1 MASSAKSQ
9 PSSLTVQLTQNTA
22 PVFEFRCLWTR
33 GVNKKRKTF
42 RDGFVRY
49 HTFNKRIMLYDD
61 GKNSIG
67 GGHWSG
73 AEAIQEGCEFEL
85 DKGFI
90 VEVGEPTGIT
100 ETDLSGLLDRK
111 KEAAARNVR
120 TINRGSPESPIS
132 PKPTYFAPTARSVG
146 SDALLA
152 PKTLNSILGA
162 PRGLYGRAL
171 LQPKSPY
178 EKRQF
183 IESRYQNENRPA
195 KRQKLDTKNIHAIEA
210 TPRTGVNRAGTVNL
224 NVAQPPTLAQ
234 QAPPIARTAN
244 ARPAQEYPPRPLLS
258 KDYTPGPQFS
268 KNAAVNTSNALS
280 DYETERHSAKSRK
293 SVKSDSQSKPASL
306 NTDMEGKVSR
316 RATKAS
322 RAASEREEQSEVT
335 NALRFASN
343 KPRRKLMYR
352 DLLPQGEG
360 SSSSPPKGR
369 QHLLT
374 GADLVHEQQHKE
386 PSEPGE
392 LLEVRQKTQ
401 SKSRTRKKSPLCEL
415 SSSPAFETLEDV
427 QDPFADF
434 NQFDLDRCDLDL
446 DDQTKIFN
454 AEESASL
461 IPESPIRTPQKCLV
475 KRRISPTPAAKTLEL
490 SQLDQILLRSRP
502 TPLRSPNHDSP
513 GVRKPT
519 PCTSSSP
526 GHKPPF
532 SLSTAV
538 SIPKTVAQTR
548 VDAANKQPSPPAGRP
563 SLLQLQPHPQ
573 PRRPSPKEPLQ
584 KSLSDQRPQVQP
596 PTLKTT
602 VSDITGLQKA
612 KSAPS
617 KENQTTPPKPVEKSK
632 DEDLGPWSR
641 EAFDLFGW

>member
-1 MASSAKSQ
+1 MK
-9 PSSLTVQLTQNTA
+9 
-22 PVFEFRCLWTR
+22 
-33 GVNKKRKTF
+33 KKRKTF
-42 RDGFVRY
+42 QDGFLRY

-61 GKNSIG
+61 ARNSIG

-73 AEAIQEGCEFEL
+73 AEAITEGCEFEL

-90 VEVGEPTGIT
+90 VIVGELTGIT

-120 TINRGSPESPIS
+120 TVTRGSPESSMS

-146 SDALLA
+146 ANALLA
-152 PKTLNSILGA
+152 PKTLKNILGA
-162 PRGLYGRAL
+162 PRGVYGRAV

-178 EKRQF
+178 EERQF

-195 KRQKLDTKNIHAIEA
+195 KRQKLDTKTIHAVEA
-210 TPRTGVNRAGTVNL
+210 APRTGVNRAGTINL
-224 NVAQPPTLAQ
+224 NVAQPPALAQ
-234 QAPPIARTAN
+234 QIPPVARTAT
-244 ARPAQEYPPRPLLS
+244 ARPAQEHPPRPLLS
-258 KDYTPGPQFS
+258 KKCTPGPQLS

-280 DYETERHSAKSRK
+280 DYETQRYSAKSRK
-293 SVKSDSQSKPASL
+293 SVKSDLQSKSASL
-306 NTDMEGKVSR
+306 NIEIKGEVSR
-316 RATKAS
+316 RATKVSKAT
-322 RAASEREEQSEVT
+322 SEGEEQSEVT

-360 SSSSPPKGR
+360 SSSSPLKGR

-374 GADLVHEQQHKE
+374 RADSFREQQLEE

-401 SKSRTRKKSPLCEL
+401 SKSRTRKKSPLREL

-427 QDPFADF
+427 QNPFADF
-434 NQFDLDRCDLDL
+434 DQFDLDRCDLDFG
-446 DDQTKIFN
+446 DQTEILD
-454 AEESASL
+454 AEENVPR
-461 IPESPIRTPQKCLV
+461 IPESPFRTPQKRLV

-502 TPLRSPNHDSP
+502 SPLRSPIPNSP
-513 GVRKPT
+513 GVHKTT
-519 PCTSSSP
+519 PRRPSSP

-532 SLSTAV
+532 SFSTVV
-538 SIPKTVAQTR
+538 SIPKTIVQAR

-563 SLLQLQPHPQ
+563 PLLQPQSHPQ
-573 PRRPSPKEPLQ
+573 PRTSPKEPLQ
-584 KSLSDQRPQVQP
+584 KSLSDQRPQMQP

-602 VSDITGLQKA
+602 VSDMTGLRKA
-612 KSAPS
+612 NPAPS
-617 KENQTTPPKPVEKSK
+617 KENQTEPPKPVEKSK

-641 EAFDLFGW
+641 EAFDLFGWEKGMEKAMGGVKAN